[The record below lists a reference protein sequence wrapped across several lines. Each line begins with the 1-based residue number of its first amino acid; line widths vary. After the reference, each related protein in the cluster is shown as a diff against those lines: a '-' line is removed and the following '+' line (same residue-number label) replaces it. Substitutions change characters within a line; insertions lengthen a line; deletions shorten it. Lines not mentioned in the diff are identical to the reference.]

1 MTYIFKLNSNTV
13 HEKTFQ
19 SCNWKES
26 MRSAK
31 GRLCG
36 SYWELEGPNTFLQ
49 GTQAPPEV
57 FIFCQKR
64 FPIETGTGT
73 SEHCCNELS
82 GYLQLK
88 NLRVVTL
95 KEKKSGSEK
104 AAVSYCHGT
113 QSPGSTV
120 LLVQWIEMVQCVCIQ
135 HDPTIASY
143 ARIFS
148 AGCAHCCIW
157 VIKNTHRL
165 LELAPTAAQCNCY
178 QHHSA

>member
-1 MTYIFKLNSNTV
+1 MRKHFSLAIGKNLCV
-13 HEKTFQ
+13 LQ
-19 SCNWKES
+19 KEGCLACTES
-26 MRSAK
+26 WRGQTPFFRAHK
-31 GRLCG
+31 HHLKCLFFVR
-36 SYWELEGPNTFLQ
+36 
-49 GTQAPPEV
+49 
-57 FIFCQKR
+57 R